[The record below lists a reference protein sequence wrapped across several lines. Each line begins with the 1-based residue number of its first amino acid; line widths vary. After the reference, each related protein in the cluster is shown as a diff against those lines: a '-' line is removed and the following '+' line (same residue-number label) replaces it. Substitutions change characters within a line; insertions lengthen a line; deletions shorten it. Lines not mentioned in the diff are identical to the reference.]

1 MEAQF
6 MRKFII
12 FTLFNAISYA
22 QESPKYLFDDL
33 YFADLSV
40 HIFEGKIY
48 IIRLMTFRLMLKMP
62 PTVHI
67 LT

>member
-1 MEAQF
+1 

-12 FTLFNAISYA
+12 FTLFNAIGYA

-33 YFADLSV
+33 YFVDPSV
-40 HIFEGKIY
+40 HVFDGKIY
-48 IIRLMTFRLMLKMP
+48 IIRLMTFILMLKIP
-62 PTVHI
+62 PTAHI